1 MNDHIVIVGSGFAAY
16 QLVKSLRKIDSTT
29 AITVITADS
38 GDDYAKPDLS
48 HVFSRQQTASDLIKQ
63 AAAEFALTNAITLL
77 NHTKV
82 EAIDAQL
89 KQVNISN
96 ASGSKALSYS
106 QLVLAT
112 GAHAFVP
119 PFAGNAADEVITLNS
134 LAEYAENQDKIASAK
149 SVLVLGAGLIGTE
162 IAMDL
167 SIAGKQVTL
176 TDKATHIMPSLLP
189 ELLSASVYQTMV
201 ERGVTLKLGQTVESI
216 NRHHQQLIAKT
227 SDDHN
232 TEYDVIIAAMGLK
245 SNITLAKQ
253 AGLTTQQGIVVD
265 RYLQTSQPGIYAL
278 GDCAEMDGQ
287 VRAFL
292 QPTMLSAMALA
303 KTLAGNLTAVTLA
316 PCLVK
321 AKTPWF
327 PLSLSGQ
334 TTRQDASWE
343 ITHSGNGYLA
353 KAFDPE
359 TEQLLGFIASHDQQ
373 ASAFPLLRQ
382 LQ

>member
-1 MNDHIVIVGSGFAAY
+1 MSDHIVIVGSGFAAY
-16 QLVKSLRKIDSTT
+16 QLVKSIRKLDTAT
-29 AITVITADS
+29 AITVVTADN

-63 AAAEFALTNAITLL
+63 SATEFAQTNAITLL
-77 NHTKV
+77 NNTWV
-82 EAIDAQL
+82 EAIDSTDKQL
-89 KQVNISN
+89 DYVNES
-96 ASGSKALSYS
+96 SKGTLQYS
-106 QLVLAT
+106 KLVLAT
-112 GAHAFVP
+112 GAQAFVP
-119 PFAGNAADEVITLNS
+119 PFTGNAADEVVTLNS
-134 LAEYAENQDKIASAK
+134 LTEYAANQDKIAAAK

-189 ELLSASVYQTMV
+189 ELLSASVYQTMA
-201 ERGVTLKLGQTVESI
+201 EYGVVLKLGKTVDSI
-216 NRHHQQLIAKT
+216 HRHHQQLIAQT
-227 SDDHN
+227 SDGQN

-245 SNITLAKQ
+245 PNITLAKQ
-253 AGLTTQQGIVVD
+253 AGLTIQQGIVID
-265 RYLQTSQPGIYAL
+265 SHLQTSHPDIYAL

-303 KTLAGNLTAVTLA
+303 KTLTGNPTPVNLPNSLI
-316 PCLVK
+316 K

-334 TTRQDASWE
+334 TTRKDTKWE
-343 ITHSGNGYLA
+343 IIKTESGYIA
-353 KAFDPE
+353 KAFDPQ
-359 TEQLLGFIASHDQQ
+359 TNNLLGFVASHDQQ
-373 ASAFPLLRQ
+373 SSAFPLLRQ